1 MTDRKQFRLAA
12 TTWALAAGLAALVG
26 PAACSE
32 EEAAKPDTSSA
43 DANSDA
49 LADTTADVA
58 ADATGDADS
67 AGTDAADAQAIDSYS
82 WTPKKYK
89 ASIRWT
95 SYGIPHIQGA
105 TLGDAAFGQG
115 YAFAKE
121 NLCTL
126 ADQIV
131 KVRSKR
137 SFYFGPGAGDIHI
150 ESDFGYHALRVMHY
164 AHTAWQSGKMSPE
177 SKEVLEGYAAG
188 FNHRMQEAGPAG
200 WPTACK
206 NAKWVTPVQPVEL
219 LAYYHDLALLA
230 SGRNL
235 KKYLAFTSVPE
246 KTTGALSPLLLPKGL
261 MAPQGFVQW
270 CDTDARLAEA
280 TSELQQMRDHTLGSN
295 GWGVGAEKSES
306 GQGLVVA
313 NPHFPWFGE
322 LRLWE
327 SHLTVPGVLDVQ
339 GATLSGVPLV
349 LIGHNEHLAFT
360 ATVSASTK
368 FTVYK
373 MALDPTDPT
382 AYVIDGKSQKMTSHQ
397 ATVETLQPDGKIK
410 SETRTFWRTLF
421 GPIAVIGGIAEWTPE
436 TAWALRDANEAHSTI
451 LEHFMRVN
459 MAKSVAELQKVCET
473 TQGNPWTNTMAA
485 DDTGAAFYSESHSTP
500 NLSAK
505 TYAEWKA
512 GVDGG
517 NAITKLAWDN
527 GMILL
532 DGSKGYNQWQEDPGA
547 RVPGLVPFAKTP
559 HQIRQDYVLNANDS
573 HWLSNASAPLE
584 GYPFPYGPEKS
595 LRSQRTRL
603 NLRMMT
609 ESGGASGADGKFSA
623 EELRA
628 MVHNGRV
635 NTAEVYRAELVERCK
650 PGTVVQAAI
659 DGEALAAVD
668 LSEACSVLAAW
679 DGTYLPTSKGAVLWR
694 EFWAAPDG
702 PSPFG
707 YKPFDEKAPLT
718 TPNTLKPAPATGDD
732 PYLQVL
738 ARGVLALKK
747 GGRALDST
755 IGELQYSMKGD
766 LRISIPGGSHS
777 EGAFQV
783 ISGSL
788 GSNDTLLPK
797 MPFPAYVTKKA
808 SPLTKE
814 GYPVGYG
821 SSFVMVVELGKS
833 GPKGQAVITYSQ
845 SPDPASPNFADQT
858 QLFSQRKF
866 RPMLWTAAEIA
877 ADPAYKVQDVAN

>member
-1 MTDRKQFRLAA
+1 M
-12 TTWALAAGLAALVG
+12 
-26 PAACSE
+26 
-32 EEAAKPDTSSA
+32 
-43 DANSDA
+43 
-49 LADTTADVA
+49 ADTTADVA
-58 ADATGDADS
+58 ADATATADVAS
-67 AGTDAADAQAIDSYS
+67 ADVADAQAVDTYS
-82 WTPKKYK
+82 WAPKKYK

-131 KVRSKR
+131 KVRSQR
-137 SFYFGPGAGDIHI
+137 SKYFGPGAADIHV

-177 SKEVLEGYAAG
+177 SKEALEGYAAG
-188 FNHRMQEAGPAG
+188 FNHRMQEAGPSG

-235 KKYLAFTSVPE
+235 KKYLAFTAVPE
-246 KTTGALSPLLLPKGL
+246 KTTGAVAPLLLPKG
-261 MAPQGFVQW
+261 MEAPQSFEQW

-280 TSELQQMRDHTLGSN
+280 TSEFKEMREHTLGSN

-306 GQGLVVA
+306 GQGLVVG

-349 LIGHNEHLAFT
+349 LIGHNQHLAFT

-373 MALDPTDPT
+373 MALDPADPT

-397 ATVETLQPDGKIK
+397 ASVEILQPDGKIK
-410 SETRTFWRTLF
+410 SETRTFWRTHF

-485 DDTGAAFYSESHSTP
+485 DDTGGAFYSESHSTP

-505 TYAEWKA
+505 TIAEWKA

-532 DGSKGYNQWQEDPGA
+532 DGAKGYNQWQEEPGSRA
-547 RVPGLVPFAKTP
+547 PGLVPFAKTP

-584 GYPFPYGPEKS
+584 GYPFPYGPEKT
-595 LRSQRTRL
+595 LRSHRTRL

-609 ESGGASGADGKFSA
+609 EAGGASGSDGKFSA
-623 EELRA
+623 EELRT

-635 NTAEVYRAELVERCK
+635 NSAETYRADLVARCK

-702 PSPFG
+702 PSPFS
-707 YKPFDEKAPLT
+707 YKPFDVKDPLN
-718 TPNTLKPAPATGDD
+718 TPSGFKLAPATGDD

-747 GGRALDST
+747 GSRSLDAT

-766 LRISIPGGSHS
+766 LRISIPGATHS

-783 ISGSL
+783 IAGSL
-788 GSNDTLLPK
+788 SNNDTLLPK

-821 SSFVMVVELGKS
+821 SSFVMVVELGKT
-833 GPKGQAVITYSQ
+833 GPKGQAIITYSQ
-845 SPDPASPNFADQT
+845 SPDPQSPNFADQT

-866 RPMLWTAAEIA
+866 RPMLWTDAEIA